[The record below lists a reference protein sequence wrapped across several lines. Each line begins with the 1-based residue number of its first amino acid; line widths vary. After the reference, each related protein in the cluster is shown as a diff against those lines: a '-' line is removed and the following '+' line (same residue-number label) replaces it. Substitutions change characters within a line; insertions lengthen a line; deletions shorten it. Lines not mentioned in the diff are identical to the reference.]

1 MQAYEKWVRVYAIQQ
16 QQPPPRSGH
25 WRGGDAKSCSCSSTS
40 HTPTHGRFLFPWP
53 EYLEGSNI
61 SENKGLPIA
70 HPSELIDPRY
80 FARAHFAANWFDP
93 RSFTTQ
99 RFASERQEYVG
110 EGRGGARGSR
120 LSAETHWPPQLFGAE
135 RIPPRAPLGA
145 PHPPTRPSEP
155 FGAPEGRRNP
165 TCNPSKIKGLHVL
178 LLKKFRRV
186 AGRVAPPFPGA
197 KGFRILPFPKRQ
209 RDQDLATRPSAKAL
223 APPPVRSA

>member
-110 EGRGGARGSR
+110 EGRGGTRGSR
-120 LSAETHWPPQLFGAE
+120 LSAETHWPPSIVRRRAHPPQGAFG
-135 RIPPRAPLGA
+135 RPPRT
-145 PHPPTRPSEP
+145 HPPQRALWRPRREAQPYLQP
-155 FGAPEGRRNP
+155 FKN
-165 TCNPSKIKGLHVL
+165 
-178 LLKKFRRV
+178 
-186 AGRVAPPFPGA
+186 
-197 KGFRILPFPKRQ
+197 
-209 RDQDLATRPSAKAL
+209 
-223 APPPVRSA
+223 